1 MTALSDLL
9 NSLNREKWSSREIE
23 NRADKAGQ
31 KVSYAAVSRYLAG
44 NHPARPSAQVLAAF
58 AAVFGTDV
66 NRLREAAGQGPVS
79 DRFELP
85 AEADMLDPDE
95 RRAVVNLVRVMARR
109 KAHHDH
115 QGEAEPGPEAGSQ
128 EHGGEDRSPDGSTP
142 GQPGAPISALQR
154 KQAERDRRQREADAK
169 PLDELLG
176 LAADKGERMDQDD
189 D

>member
-31 KVSYAAVSRYLAG
+31 KVSYAAVSRYLNG
-44 NHPARPSAQVLAAF
+44 NHPAKPSAQVLEAF

-66 NRLREAAGQGPVS
+66 NRLRAAAGQGPVS

-85 AEADMLDPDE
+85 PEADMLDPDE

-109 KAHHDH
+109 KA
-115 QGEAEPGPEAGSQ
+115 
-128 EHGGEDRSPDGSTP
+128 EDDAT
-142 GQPGAPISALQR
+142 
-154 KQAERDRRQREADAK
+154 QAEDQAGHHPDVQSTRDRTPIDLAQARRVKDDPAAFGDQPRRGDLDRQQEADNR
-169 PLDELLG
+169 PLDDLLG
-176 LAADKGERMDQDD
+176 YAADKGKRMDDE
-189 D
+189 

>member
-31 KVSYAAVSRYLAG
+31 KVSYAAVSRYLNG
-44 NHPARPSAQVLAAF
+44 NHPAKPSAQVLEAF

-66 NRLREAAGQGPVS
+66 NRLRAAAGQGPVS

-85 AEADMLDPDE
+85 PEADMLDPDE

-109 KAHHDH
+109 KAEDDAT
-115 QGEAEPGPEAGSQ
+115 QASEDQAGT
-128 EHGGEDRSPDGSTP
+128 HPDVQST
-142 GQPGAPISALQR
+142 
-154 KQAERDRRQREADAK
+154 RDRTPMSDSAVSVPDDPMVDYEITKGRSTEGGLDALNREREERGARDAH
-169 PLDELLG
+169 P
-176 LAADKGERMDQDD
+176 
-189 D
+189 